1 MEEEGGGS
9 SRNGFA
15 SDRDWTKGSTA
26 RNLLSLSWPMIINE
40 SLWAIGFTIDM
51 IWVGKLGAAPIAGVG
66 VAGIIMMVMMTAM
79 FGLSMGTRAIIARF
93 VGAGD
98 AIGAN
103 HVSRQA
109 FVITGIYAIVVAS
122 IGVLFTEPIFNLFGL
137 NPDVVSEG
145 VAYLRIQFVGLV
157 AMSFW
162 VIAEGI
168 MYASGD
174 GLTPMKITIVAR
186 IVHAVLVPF
195 LLFGWWIFPRMGV
208 SGAALANV
216 VAYSAGMALG
226 LWSLFTGRT
235 RVRLTLRNFRLDLN
249 MIWRIVKI
257 GIPAS
262 VMGIQRSL
270 GRLALMRLIAP
281 FGTLAVAAHTL
292 CERIDTMLFL
302 PSMGLGVAGGVL
314 VGQNLG
320 ARQPEQA
327 EKSGWMAASLA
338 EVFVVVCSVA
348 ILLYS
353 ENIIGIFNTE
363 PDLVKITSTFLKI
376 AITGYLVLGFNAVL
390 QQCISGA
397 GDTLPPML
405 ISLVMI
411 WLVQLPLAFFL
422 PQVTNLAVYGIRWAI
437 VTSTVVGAVAYITYF
452 RLGRWKRKKI

>member
-195 LLFGWWIFPRMGV
+195 F
-208 SGAALANV
+208 
-216 VAYSAGMALG
+216 YSAGGYFLE
-226 LWSLFTGRT
+226 W
-235 RVRLTLRNFRLDLN
+235 V
-249 MIWRIVKI
+249 
-257 GIPAS
+257 S
-262 VMGIQRSL
+262 V
-270 GRLALMRLIAP
+270 
-281 FGTLAVAAHTL
+281 
-292 CERIDTMLFL
+292 
-302 PSMGLGVAGGVL
+302 
-314 VGQNLG
+314 
-320 ARQPEQA
+320 EQ
-327 EKSGWMAASLA
+327 L
-338 EVFVVVCSVA
+338 
-348 ILLYS
+348 
-353 ENIIGIFNTE
+353 
-363 PDLVKITSTFLKI
+363 
-376 AITGYLVLGFNAVL
+376 
-390 QQCISGA
+390 
-397 GDTLPPML
+397 
-405 ISLVMI
+405 
-411 WLVQLPLAFFL
+411 
-422 PQVTNLAVYGIRWAI
+422 
-437 VTSTVVGAVAYITYF
+437 
-452 RLGRWKRKKI
+452 